1 MVWRQQ
7 LSYKTLAERY
17 GRERVVSTSHPRSR
31 KAVAQIYLDGLDQY
45 MQWFPWSWFSSMQF
59 IGAGGFSAVYASV
72 ISPPYD
78 LEPTRIALKIVDDK
92 VLNEVNPIM
101 IGNMEGMHH

>member
-1 MVWRQQ
+1 
-7 LSYKTLAERY
+7 
-17 GRERVVSTSHPRSR
+17 
-31 KAVAQIYLDGLDQY
+31 
-45 MQWFPWSWFSSMQF
+45 MQF

-101 IGNMEGMHH
+101 IGNMEGMHHWPFLRGLDCCSIKGVPTIVIPRIDCLWEHGWFDDGDEVEQWW